1 MNADHFKS
9 SRMNRRQGGVQISK
23 SRWIFNFKDFQ
34 TLAKEQRSRSQWPD
48 GFLILTPALR
58 SLDIGY
64 WIFSSPVMLCYV
76 MLWERS
82 TNEDILAN
90 MPNVMKIVNEVKLVK
105 LASPVKMVMFN
116 YLQ

>member
-1 MNADHFKS
+1 
-9 SRMNRRQGGVQISK
+9 
-23 SRWIFNFKDFQ
+23 
-34 TLAKEQRSRSQWPD
+34 
-48 GFLILTPALR
+48 
-58 SLDIGY
+58 
-64 WIFSSPVMLCYV
+64 

>member
-34 TLAKEQRSRSQWPD
+34 TSAKEQRSRSQWPD

-64 WIFSSPVMLCYV
+64 WILDIFITCYV

-105 LASPVKMVMFN
+105 LASPVKMVMF
-116 YLQ
+116 